1 MMFLEG
7 QLQHERKKMAADLA
21 GRDSLINQIQRKFE
35 AQEKMIELMQRQCE
49 KETRLRS
56 LMTYRQARPHVE
68 KRCEDDSSSNTAQRM
83 SRQDRARSSVRR
95 RARSASIT
103 RQSPTTTT
111 TSDATST
118 NAIVIT
124 RERRARLKI
133 DQKDVSDD
141 SGANLSPDITDSDT
155 SVKQQSVKSDEKT
168 TKQVSRK
175 TRSNNL
181 SSRKLL
187 EIGITIWCW
196 PTTHKRTYFAQNT
209 ICK

>member
-7 QLQHERKKMAADLA
+7 QLKHERKKMAADLA
-21 GRDSLINQIQRKFE
+21 GRDALINQIQRKFE

-68 KRCEDDSSSNTAQRM
+68 KRDDDAAQRM
-83 SRQDRARSSVRR
+83 SRQDRARSSVRQR

-103 RQSPTTTT
+103 RHAT
-111 TSDATST
+111 TSTTKTTSSSEAST

-124 RERRARLKI
+124 REHRRARLKI

-155 SVKQQSVKSDEKT
+155 SIKQQNVKSDEKT
-168 TKQVSRK
+168 TKQVRK

-187 EIGITIWCW
+187 EIGITI
-196 PTTHKRTYFAQNT
+196 
-209 ICK
+209 

>member
-1 MMFLEG
+1 MG
-7 QLQHERKKMAADLA
+7 
-21 GRDSLINQIQRKFE
+21 
-35 AQEKMIELMQRQCE
+35 
-49 KETRLRS
+49 
-56 LMTYRQARPHVE
+56 MTYRQARPQVE
-68 KRCEDDSSSNTAQRM
+68 KRCEDDSSSNTAQRL

-103 RQSPTTTT
+103 RQSPTTTTTT

-181 SSRKLL
+181 LSQKLL
-187 EIGITIWCW
+187 EIGITI
-196 PTTHKRTYFAQNT
+196 
-209 ICK
+209 

>member
-7 QLQHERKKMAADLA
+7 QLQHERKKMAAELTE
-21 GRDSLINQIQRKFE
+21 RDALINQIQRKFE

-68 KRCEDDSSSNTAQRM
+68 KRGDDDAQRM
-83 SRQDRARSSVRR
+83 SRQDRARSSVRHR

-103 RQSPTTTT
+103 RHHA
-111 TSDATST
+111 TSSSATKTSSEAST

-155 SVKQQSVKSDEKT
+155 SIKQQSVKSDEKT
-168 TKQVSRK
+168 TKQVRK

-187 EIGITIWCW
+187 EIGITI
-196 PTTHKRTYFAQNT
+196 
-209 ICK
+209 

>member
-21 GRDSLINQIQRKFE
+21 GRDALINQIQRKFE

-68 KRCEDDSSSNTAQRM
+68 KRDDETAQRM
-83 SRQDRARSSVRR
+83 SRQDRARSSVRQR

-103 RQSPTTTT
+103 RHATAT
-111 TSDATST
+111 TSASKTTSGEAST

-124 RERRARLKI
+124 RERRARIKI

-155 SVKQQSVKSDEKT
+155 SIKQQNVKSDEKT
-168 TKQVSRK
+168 TKQVRK

-187 EIGITIWCW
+187 EIGITI
-196 PTTHKRTYFAQNT
+196 
-209 ICK
+209 